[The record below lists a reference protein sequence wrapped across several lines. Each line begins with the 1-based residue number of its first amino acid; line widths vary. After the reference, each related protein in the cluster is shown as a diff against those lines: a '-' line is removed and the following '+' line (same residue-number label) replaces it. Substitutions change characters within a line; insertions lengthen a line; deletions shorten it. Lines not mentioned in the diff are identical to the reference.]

1 MKVLFYGPLADLLGP
16 EMDLEGRSADEIRE
30 EIARAHPA
38 AADAISRSKVFVGG
52 EMVHGNQPLQ
62 AEAVEFLPPVSGG

>member
-30 EIARAHPA
+30 EIARVHPA